1 MKVIEYRKP
10 REGKRDKI
18 WIEVKYSREEWASL
32 LVIGVFYSAFLTL
45 FLNLE
50 NEVSPIFVLVYVFLV
65 FALCV
70 LFFWGFLTLLV
81 KMHARKKGTI
91 VKRTE

>member
-10 REGKRDKI
+10 REGKKDKVR
-18 WIEVKYSREEWASL
+18 IEVKYSRKEWASL

-45 FLNLE
+45 ILNLE
-50 NEVSPIFVLVYVFLV
+50 NEVSPIFVLIYVFLA

-70 LFFWGFLTLLV
+70 LFFWGFLTLSV
-81 KMHARKKGTI
+81 KTHARRKGNIVKGT
-91 VKRTE
+91 E